1 MFLQLTDFQSSCVAN
16 LKINADKH
24 IAIVE
29 YNNGGKYLYSN
40 VDFSA
45 MYDLIYRNMDS
56 IGTWVIDNLKNNEA
70 VQCVKL

>member
-1 MFLQLTDFQSSCVAN
+1 MFLQVTDFDSSCVNN
-16 LKINADKH
+16 LKVNAEKH

-29 YNNGGKYLYSN
+29 YNNGAKYLYSN

-45 MYDLIYRNMDS
+45 MYDLIYRQIDS
-56 IGTWVIDNLKNNEA
+56 IGQWVVNNLKSQES